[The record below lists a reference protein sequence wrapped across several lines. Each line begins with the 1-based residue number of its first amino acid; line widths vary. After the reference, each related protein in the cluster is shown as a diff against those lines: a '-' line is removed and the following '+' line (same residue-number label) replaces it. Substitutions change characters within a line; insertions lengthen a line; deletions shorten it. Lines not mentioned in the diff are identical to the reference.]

1 MKKLILILLLI
12 PFFAFAQEPSK
23 EPQGIVVRAVVFEG
37 DTIPYMFLKAANIY
51 APIVFKNKKQAIEF
65 TKLVRH
71 VKKVY
76 PYAKYIGLKYVEYT
90 ELLNGIED
98 KRERE
103 RTKNKL
109 EESLRAQ
116 FEAELMKFTFTQG
129 KILMRLIDRET
140 SYSTYQVVD
149 QFKGSFQ
156 AVFWNSFAKLF
167 GYSLKEKYEPEGRD
181 RDIEMIVIMIENGTI

>member
-1 MKKLILILLLI
+1 MKKLLLILLLI

-23 EPQGIVVRAVVFEG
+23 ENQGIVVRAVVFEG
-37 DTIPYMFLKAANIY
+37 DTIPYMFLKPANIY

-98 KRERE
+98 K
-103 RTKNKL
+103 
-109 EESLRAQ
+109 
-116 FEAELMKFTFTQG
+116 
-129 KILMRLIDRET
+129 
-140 SYSTYQVVD
+140 
-149 QFKGSFQ
+149 
-156 AVFWNSFAKLF
+156 
-167 GYSLKEKYEPEGRD
+167 
-181 RDIEMIVIMIENGTI
+181 